1 MPYWWGIM
9 RRKQISMA
17 ATCTLLVV
25 LKNLTECLS
34 LPSSLSYL
42 NTEVDEVSTLL
53 SLLYATFWFFF
64 FFSRPILFL
73 FSRFREGNVI
83 KKICIGEKKLD
94 SHEQNLLIFRGVCC
108 LKKKNTCQGITQ
120 KHFKSWRFHFTW
132 WFSRSFSIKY
142 SVCTCQGE
150 LTNFNKTLLFCSIL

>member
-17 ATCTLLVV
+17 TTCTLLVA

-53 SLLYATFWFFF
+53 SLLYATFWLFFF
-64 FFSRPILFL
+64 FFSAYPFSFL
-73 FSRFREGNVI
+73 SFSGRKCNKKNLHWREETWQSWTEFAHFSW
-83 KKICIGEKKLD
+83 CMLP
-94 SHEQNLLIFRGVCC
+94 
-108 LKKKNTCQGITQ
+108 KKKNTCQGITQ
-120 KHFKSWRFHFTW
+120 KLFKSWRFHFTW

>member
-17 ATCTLLVV
+17 ATCTLLVA

-42 NTEVDEVSTLL
+42 NNEVDEVSTLL

-64 FFSRPILFL
+64 FFFSAYPFSFL
-73 FSRFREGNVI
+73 SFSGRKCNKKNLHWREETWQSWTEFAHFSW
-83 KKICIGEKKLD
+83 CMLP
-94 SHEQNLLIFRGVCC
+94 
-108 LKKKNTCQGITQ
+108 KKKNTCQGITQ